1 MIDDLTPA
9 QERFAEWLA
18 TPVADRKPRR
28 FEDFSVEL
36 GVSQPTLYR
45 WRKRA
50 DVRARAQE
58 IVDEAV
64 GGPERVR
71 MVLEKISEQALAGA
85 AKQQE
90 LYLRYAGMLVDRR
103 VVEKINTYQ
112 DIEELTDEEVEAAWL
127 AEQAES
133 QSDWDSEAEAI
144 FRANDLDDDG
154 PVDRRA
160 EHDGDS

>member
-1 MIDDLTPA
+1 MLDDLTPA

-18 TPVADRKPRR
+18 TPLGDRKPRR
-28 FEDFSVEL
+28 FEDFASEL

-45 WRKRA
+45 WRKRP

-71 MVLEKISEQALAGA
+71 MVLEKIAEQAMAGS

-90 LYLRYAGMLVDRR
+90 LFLRYAGLLVDRR
-103 VVEKINTYQ
+103 VTEKIVTL
-112 DIEELTDEEVEAAWL
+112 DTEEMSDEELEEAWA

-133 QSDWDSEAEAI
+133 QADWDSEAEAI
-144 FRANDLDDDG
+144 FDANDLNDLESG
-154 PVDRRA
+154 
-160 EHDGDS
+160 GDT

>member
-1 MIDDLTPA
+1 MLDDLTPA

-18 TPVADRKPRR
+18 TPVGDRKPRR
-28 FEDFSVEL
+28 FEDFAEEL

-45 WRKRA
+45 WRKRP

-71 MVLEKISEQALAGA
+71 MVLEKIAEQAMAGS

-90 LYLRYAGMLVDRR
+90 LFLRYAGLLVDRR
-103 VVEKINTYQ
+103 VTERINLNVDT
-112 DIEELTDEEVEAAWL
+112 EELTDEEIEAAWL
-127 AEQAES
+127 AEQSES
-133 QSDWDSEAEAI
+133 DADWNSEAEAI
-144 FRANDLDDDG
+144 FKANDLDDG
-154 PVDRRA
+154 RS
-160 EHDGDS
+160 ENDGDT

>member
-1 MIDDLTPA
+1 MVDDLTPN

-18 TPVADRKPRR
+18 TPLQERKPRR
-28 FEDFSVEL
+28 FEDLAVEL

-50 DVRARAQE
+50 DMRMRAQE

-71 MVLEKISEQALAGA
+71 MVLEKIAEQAMAGS

-90 LYLRYAGMLVDRR
+90 LFLRYAGLLVDRR
-103 VVEKINTYQ
+103 VTEKVITL
-112 DIEELTDEEVEAAWL
+112 DTEELSDEELEAAWA

-133 QSDWDSEAEAI
+133 QADWDDEAQGI
-144 FRANDLDDDG
+144 FDANDL
-154 PVDRRA
+154 
-160 EHDGDS
+160 EELDGDT

>member
-1 MIDDLTPA
+1 VIDDLTPA

-18 TPVADRKPRR
+18 TPLQERKPRR
-28 FEDFSVEL
+28 FEDFAEEL

-45 WRKRA
+45 WRKRP

-71 MVLEKISEQALAGA
+71 MVLEKIADQAMAGS

-90 LYLRYAGMLVDRR
+90 LFLRYAGLLVDRR
-103 VVEKINTYQ
+103 VTEKINTYA
-112 DIEELTDEEVEAAWL
+112 DVEELTDEEVEAAWL

-133 QSDWDSEAEAI
+133 DADWNAEAKTI
-144 FRANDLDDDG
+144 FDENDLNG
-154 PVDRRA
+154 
-160 EHDGDS
+160 ES

>member
-1 MIDDLTPA
+1 MLDDLTPN

-18 TPVADRKPRR
+18 TPRGQRKPER
-28 FEDFSVEL
+28 FEDFAEEL

-45 WRKRA
+45 WRKRP

-71 MVLEKISEQALAGA
+71 MILDKISEQALAGA

-90 LYLRYAGMLVDRR
+90 LFLRYAGLLVDRR
-103 VVEKINTYQ
+103 VTERINTYA
-112 DIEELTDEEVEAAWL
+112 DTEELTDEEIEEAWL
-127 AEQAES
+127 AENAEAQA
-133 QSDWDSEAEAI
+133 DWDEAAQAI
-144 FRANDLDDDG
+144 FDANSLEE
-154 PVDRRA
+154 P
-160 EHDGDS
+160 DGDT